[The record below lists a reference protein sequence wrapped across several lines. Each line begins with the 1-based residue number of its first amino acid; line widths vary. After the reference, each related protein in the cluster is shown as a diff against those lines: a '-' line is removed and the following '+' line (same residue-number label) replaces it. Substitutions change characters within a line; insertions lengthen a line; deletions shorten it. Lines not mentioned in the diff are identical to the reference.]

1 MENSKL
7 QLFKQDHDI
16 LYAMGVTYPIIGLQE
31 GKWRDLECPLQEK
44 KFGALCRYF
53 GPLAHGIVSVSHDL
67 IK

>member
-31 GKWRDLECPLQEK
+31 GKWRDLAVPFAGKEIWSPVQVFWASCTWHRV
-44 KFGALCRYF
+44 C
-53 GPLAHGIVSVSHDL
+53 LA
-67 IK
+67 